1 VAAAWKSEKRREGAQ
16 SLAAVIVGAVGDG
29 KKLEDGALGWN
40 IKVRSVSGVRRHG
53 NQQEKIGNKLAQKVF
68 KLKLGEAAMDRAG
81 DGYEI
86 AVLKK
91 IIPAPVGPSENKK
104 KVEAQ
109 IVQSIRNDLNSQ
121 LVAGFRKNVGVS
133 INRRAIDVL
142 FGNTETI
149 KVQ

>member
-1 VAAAWKSEKRREGAQ
+1 M
-16 SLAAVIVGAVGDG
+16 
-29 KKLEDGALGWN
+29 GWN
-40 IKVRSVSGVRRHG
+40 IKVRSVSGVRRQG
-53 NQQEKIGNKLAQKVF
+53 NQREKIGNKLAQKVF
-68 KLKLGEAAMDRAG
+68 KLKLGDAAMDRTG
-81 DGYEI
+81 DGYEV

-121 LVAGFRKNVGVS
+121 LVAGFRKNIGVS
-133 INRRAIDVL
+133 INRDAVDAL
-142 FGNTETI
+142 FGNTETA